1 MHVFVPSAFPSL
13 LTQRMGAISD
23 VIIASA
29 TAGHVDGV
37 VVKLPA
43 LVLSTAA
50 AIGER
55 QIFPRQTISTLNI
68 SFARNVSK

>member
-1 MHVFVPSAFPSL
+1 
-13 LTQRMGAISD
+13 MGAISD

-43 LVLSTAA
+43 LVLQYRGRHRGAA
-50 AIGER
+50 D
-55 QIFPRQTISTLNI
+55 ISETDHLHAQY
-68 SFARNVSK
+68 FFRTQRL

>member
-43 LVLSTAA
+43 LVLQYRGRHRGAA
-50 AIGER
+50 D
-55 QIFPRQTISTLNI
+55 ISETDH
-68 SFARNVSK
+68 FDV